1 MINCVISQKMLL
13 TFLKVV
19 YEVLDFLGILCSPV
33 RTVMGPKGMLL
44 FLNSL
49 LVCLYSYLATL
60 NCLTFRKQTQFH
72 LLFPVFDGILVHGLN
87 LVADEIEE
95 QMTESALPLIAMAH
109 HVFLQ
114 KLWVD
119 HEESGVSLWLHL
131 EYLICKLLV
140 PVEQQGIPGSFIL
153 C

>member
-1 MINCVISQKMLL
+1 MRYL
-13 TFLKVV
+13 TFWV
-19 YEVLDFLGILCSPV
+19 YYAALRGQSWVQEGCYP
-33 RTVMGPKGMLL
+33 

-49 LVCLYSYLATL
+49 LVCLYSYLATP
-60 NCLTFRKQTQFH
+60 NCLTFRKQTRFH

-114 KLWVD
+114 KL
-119 HEESGVSLWLHL
+119 
-131 EYLICKLLV
+131 
-140 PVEQQGIPGSFIL
+140 
-153 C
+153 